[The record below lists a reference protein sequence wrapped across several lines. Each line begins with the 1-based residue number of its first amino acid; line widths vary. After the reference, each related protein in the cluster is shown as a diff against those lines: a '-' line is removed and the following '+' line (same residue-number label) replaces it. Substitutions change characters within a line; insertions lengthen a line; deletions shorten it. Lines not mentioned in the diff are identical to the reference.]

1 MPDQVDIKVKFEE
14 ALKKLYHNDYS
25 LIKRA
30 CSERSIV
37 FRLGLY
43 LANSLADY
51 GFDVDCEYNKNGD
64 RPKALWGR
72 RFNYPDIIVHKR
84 ESNKSNLLIV
94 EVKTPN
100 DTQSAHF
107 QTDFDKLRGF
117 IREVPYSYKYGVHVY
132 ISASSCSLVWYARG
146 EIPKYVKYKVDRNT
160 HTLLQVDPNILQNQT
175 AFDRWYIDKWDNILE

>member
-1 MPDQVDIKVKFEE
+1 MNGQSFSGWDFIWQIVWRIMDLMSIVNITKTAIDQ
-14 ALKKLYHNDYS
+14 KLY
-25 LIKRA
+25 
-30 CSERSIV
+30 
-37 FRLGLY
+37 G
-43 LANSLADY
+43 
-51 GFDVDCEYNKNGD
+51 
-64 RPKALWGR
+64 GR